1 MDNRTRGT
9 SPVTIENTNI
19 GTALEGNFEHFEDVK
34 RVISDRLSK
43 TDMRAYRHIGFT
55 KPTLEDRVRKNR
67 KKEKNRRKVFAK
79 TANRT
84 R

>member
-9 SPVTIENTNI
+9 KNVVELDSIPNETMVENLKGI
-19 GTALEGNFEHFEDVK
+19 
-34 RVISDRLSK
+34 ISDRLSK

-55 KPTLEDRVRKNR
+55 KPTLESRVKKNR
-67 KKEKNRRKVFAK
+67 LKEKNRRKQFAK
-79 TANRT
+79 TKNRT